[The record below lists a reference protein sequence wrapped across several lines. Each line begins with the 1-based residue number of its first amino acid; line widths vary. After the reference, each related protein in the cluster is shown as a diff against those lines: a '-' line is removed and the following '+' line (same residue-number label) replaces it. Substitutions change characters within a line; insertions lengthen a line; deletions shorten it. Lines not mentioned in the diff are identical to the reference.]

1 MFGWDLS
8 AVGFGL
14 VVGLVVGIIVGYR
27 LAIWVMDLI

>member
-27 LAIWVMDLI
+27 LAIWVMSLI